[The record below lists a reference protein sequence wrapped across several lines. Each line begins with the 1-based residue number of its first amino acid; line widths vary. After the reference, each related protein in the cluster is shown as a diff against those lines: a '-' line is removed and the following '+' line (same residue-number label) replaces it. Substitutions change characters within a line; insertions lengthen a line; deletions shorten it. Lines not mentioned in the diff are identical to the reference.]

1 MPFDHGH
8 RVGDDV
14 ALGQA
19 LGACLGNIAAMF
31 PAETAT
37 RRRQGGDD
45 DGKDPSLAL
54 PRSGSGFKV
63 TQNGS
68 LVVKAVDGT
77 PVHT

>member
-8 RVGDDV
+8 QG
-14 ALGQA
+14 LGQA

-37 RRRQGGDD
+37 RPGDDD
-45 DGKDPSLAL
+45 DGKEPSLANL
-54 PRSGSGFKV
+54 LRSGSGFKF

-68 LVVKAVDGT
+68 LVVVVKAVDGT

>member
-8 RVGDDV
+8 QG
-14 ALGQA
+14 LGQA

-37 RRRQGGDD
+37 RPGDD
-45 DGKDPSLAL
+45 DGKEPSLANL
-54 PRSGSGFKV
+54 LRSGSGSGFKF

>member
-8 RVGDDV
+8 GHQG
-14 ALGQA
+14 LGQA

-37 RRRQGGDD
+37 RPGDDD
-45 DGKDPSLAL
+45 DGKEPSLAL
-54 PRSGSGFKV
+54 LLRSGSGFKF